1 MLCEL
6 QMGRRMH
13 RHVAGR
19 EVEQD
24 EIHRQ
29 SGADVPAIPAV
40 ARQKSGGDI
49 YIRTEAGD
57 KKMKRVDLV
66 LAFESYF
73 IDFLCSS
80 CNYPDD

>member
-1 MLCEL
+1 MLLEL

-49 YIRTEAGD
+49 YIGTEAGD
-57 KKMKRVDLV
+57 LKRVDLDLV
-66 LAFESYF
+66 NYRIS
-73 IDFLCSS
+73 FL
-80 CNYPDD
+80 